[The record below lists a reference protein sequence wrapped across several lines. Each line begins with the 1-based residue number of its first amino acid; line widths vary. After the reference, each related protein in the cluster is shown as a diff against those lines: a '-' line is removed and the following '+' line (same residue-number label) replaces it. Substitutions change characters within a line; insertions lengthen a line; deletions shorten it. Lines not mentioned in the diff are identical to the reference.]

1 MREKDEWFWNK
12 ELKYLYWMDKFYN
25 MRECWMNS
33 MLPLIVYANYTQYRS
48 SGGGRKRRKI
58 NILYGKKF
66 AVSRKIWAK

>member
-1 MREKDEWFWNK
+1 
-12 ELKYLYWMDKFYN
+12 
-25 MRECWMNS
+25 MNS

-66 AVSRKIWAK
+66 AVSRKI